1 MQEID
6 FRQHLMIFVNRW
18 FLNSFAI
25 WAIVMLLGKVSGDY
39 DAGTFFLAGFI
50 FSIINAVLKP
60 ILTILSLPA
69 ILLSLGLFTL
79 VVNGFVV
86 WFSLLLAP
94 NISMSFWNA
103 IVAGAILSL
112 LNYTITSLAN
122 EKVEGRNL

>member
-1 MQEID
+1 
-6 FRQHLMIFVNRW
+6 
-18 FLNSFAI
+18 
-25 WAIVMLLGKVSGDY
+25 MLLGKVSGDY

-86 WFSLLLAP
+86 WVSLLLAP